1 MSRELSASMLAA
13 VEASNIRAALLLEM
27 VFDSGTVR
35 INSLAYNLDWD
46 GETWLGG
53 GDLARVSAAEEGE
66 EIQAYGMTFTLS
78 GVQPALLSIALNE
91 DVQGRAVR
99 MWLAAF
105 DANYQI
111 IADPYLVYRGRMDT
125 MRVVAG
131 AEATISLTCEGRLAD
146 FARARVRRYNNEDQ
160 QMVHDGDRFFEYV
173 PSLVNRS
180 LWWGTPTPAGVAQ

>member
-1 MSRELSASMLAA
+1 MSRELSASMQAALAA
-13 VEASNIRAALLLEM
+13 GNVRIAILLRM
-27 VFDSGTVR
+27 DFDSGTVR
-35 INSLAYNLDWD
+35 INSLAHHVTWD

-78 GVQPALLSIALNE
+78 GVKPSLLSIALNE
-91 DVQGRAVR
+91 DIQGRSVR

-105 DANYQI
+105 DSTYQV

-131 AEATISLTCEGRLAD
+131 SEATIQLTCEGRLAD
-146 FARARVRRYNNEDQ
+146 FARARVRRYNSEDQ
-160 QMVHDGDRFFEYV
+160 QMVYPTDRFFDYV
-173 PSLVNRS
+173 PGLVDKT
-180 LWWGTPTPAGVAQ
+180 LYWGQPTPAGVAT